1 MLTLERMLRLGMA
14 ASAMSAGVS
23 FAGNAQTPS
32 AVGRGQYIAEER
44 CGGCHKLGA
53 TVQGTAAPSFV
64 ALAAQSNFTAERLK
78 DLITTPKHPMPATP
92 LEPAELDAVVAYI
105 RSLR

>member
-1 MLTLERMLRLGMA
+1 MSTLERMLRLAMA
-14 ASAMSAGVS
+14 VSAISAGVS
-23 FAGNAQTPS
+23 MAGNAQTPS
-32 AVGRGQYIAEER
+32 TVGRGQFIAEER

-53 TVQGTAAPSFV
+53 AVQGTAAPSFI
-64 ALAAQSNFTAERLK
+64 ALAARSNLTAERLK

-105 RSLR
+105 LSLR

>member
-1 MLTLERMLRLGMA
+1 MSTLQRMLRLGMA
-14 ASAMSAGVS
+14 VSAMSAGVS

-32 AVGRGQYIAEER
+32 AIGRGQYIAEER

-64 ALAAQSNFTAERLK
+64 ALAAQSNMAAERLK